1 MQATSAAWKAAHLEN
16 ILPKSYVEISYKVS
30 DPDAEEDIAS
40 VSAPDAITP
49 QTEVDKIISP
59 ADKSY
64 NPYVTLELNSW
75 SLDGSMY
82 LPTASQ
88 DKGYVGTMSDG
99 NNDIVAQ
106 DTISIFFHSTQFNTI
121 PGITIDFSKAFGET
135 AKDFDIEFYNGGSLL
150 NTFSVIDNTEVSPFI
165 AAPMSGYDEI
175 RIVLYKWCLPFHR
188 ARIEQVYLGEIIVFG
203 NGDLLG
209 YEHNNSVDLL
219 SFSLPE
225 NTIRFTLDNSEGQF
239 NPDNPQGMYQFFL
252 ERQQVKIRY
261 GLNVEGGIEWIKG
274 GTFYLTEVDVPQN
287 GISATLSA
295 QDLTAFMQ
303 NVFTVTIGTFTLKQL
318 AEQALTQSNV
328 PTLPDGTE
336 MYILDASLSSIS
348 VSITATTFDK
358 NVTCGEILQYV
369 ANAACCVMYQDYNG
383 ILHIEPLI
391 ANLTPYVIDQFISY
405 KNAEYNISPQLKAV
419 NINDGMATIS
429 ANATGEVQEIKN
441 PLIQN
446 AARASAVG
454 TWVKDILVNRKT
466 LSGEIR
472 PDTSV
477 SALDYITVVNKY
489 ATQTVMLT
497 DMLLTFNGA
506 FRGNYEGR
514 SM

>member
-16 ILPKSYVEISYKVS
+16 ILPKSYVEVSYKVS
-30 DPDAEEDIAS
+30 DPDAEQDITS
-40 VSAPDAITP
+40 VSAPDAITA
-49 QTEVDKIISP
+49 QTEIDKIISA

-64 NPYVTLELNSW
+64 SPYITLELNSW
-75 SLDGSMY
+75 ALDGSMY
-82 LPTASQ
+82 LPVSGQ
-88 DKGYVGTMSDG
+88 DMGYVGTMSDA
-99 NNDIVAQ
+99 NSAIMAQ
-106 DTISIFFHSTQFNTI
+106 DTISIFFGSVQANTI
-121 PGITIDFSKAFGET
+121 PGITIDFSTAFGEM
-135 AKDFDIEFYNGGSLL
+135 ARDFDVEFYNGGTLIDSA
-150 NTFSVIDNTEVSPFI
+150 SVTDNTAVSPFV
-165 AAPMSGYDEI
+165 ALPMSGYDEI
-175 RIVLYKWCLPFHR
+175 RIVLKKWCLPYHR

-203 NGDLLG
+203 NNDLLG

-225 NTIRFTLDNSEGQF
+225 NIVKFTIDNSDGQF

-261 GLNVEGGIEWIKG
+261 GLNVSGGIEWVKG
-274 GTFYLTEVDVPQN
+274 GTFYLSEVDVPQN
-287 GISATLSA
+287 GISATLTA
-295 QDLTAFMQ
+295 QDLTLYMQ
-303 NVFTVTIGTFTLKQL
+303 TPFSVTLGTFMLDAL
-318 AEQALTQSNV
+318 ALQALTQANL
-328 PTLPDGTE
+328 PTFPDGSV
-336 MYILDASLSSIS
+336 MYTLDNTLTTKS
-348 VSITATTFDK
+348 ATIAADTFDK
-358 NVTCGEILQYV
+358 GVTCGEVLQYI

-383 ILHIEPLI
+383 ILHIEPLVS
-391 ANLTPYVIDQFISY
+391 NLTSYEINQFNSY

-419 NINDGMATIS
+419 NVNDSLAVVS
-429 ANATGEVQEIKN
+429 VNATGEVQEIRN
-441 PLIQN
+441 PLIQTVL
-446 AARASAVG
+446 RATTVG

-497 DMLLTFNGA
+497 NMMLTFNGA